1 MFGQFATKLCR
12 FVDFGGDPAV
22 AEAINSHVARHADS
36 SPSA

>member
-1 MFGQFATKLCR
+1 MLGQFATKLCR
-12 FVDFGGDPAV
+12 FVDLGGDPAV